1 MIETAASS
9 IYDLNCSSK
18 GTLKIDHLTLIASIN
33 SRRRPFTLAALSSA
47 AKLAVHLPLW
57 LGLTAHIR
65 FQPSKKVLGFTLTF
79 LSMEWFTDRLWMK
92 KKTNNDGYYNMQY
105 CDNVKLFLDFAYSN
119 ETAVDRR
126 VTKHGRTV
134 FEIKC
139 PCFKCQNVF
148 YSSRKKVHKHLL
160 KNGFMDNYTTWH
172 AHGETSIHEVG
183 QSSNT
188 MEVDAATDDDDNGYR
203 RMVLDSMLPS
213 DYNSTQQVNLESN
226 NLEVHAPNHEAK
238 GFYDMLEATDELLWE
253 GEKATDFKK
262 LEAATNFL
270 NWKSMFNVSTACYNH
285 NISMVK
291 ALLPKE
297 NKLPENFYDT
307 KKSLEKLSLPKE
319 RIDVCKNHCM
329 LFYKQDKTLTHC
341 KHCGESR
348 YKSDKNKVSNLVMT
362 YLPIGPRLKKLYMS
376 TKTAKYMTWHSDHK
390 TKDGSMA
397 HPSDG
402 KAWKHFDAENP
413 NFANEI
419 RNVRLGLCTDGF
431 NPNNS
436 NSSPY
441 SLWPVFLTIYNLPP
455 WMSLK
460 DSYVKLSLVIPGRKS
475 PGQNVDVFLRPL
487 IDELKQLYEEGI
499 EVYDAHRKENFMM
512 KAILLWTVSDFPA
525 YAMLSGWSTHGRL
538 ACPCCMGDTKA
549 FQLHA
554 GGKPSW
560 FDCHRRFLPPSH
572 PFRRDKN
579 GFLANKSVPSSL
591 GPPPELTGWQIY
603 KQVFNLPTVY
613 EGVLYNP
620 KNKVSN
626 FGITHNWVK
635 KSIFWELE
643 YWPSL
648 LIRHNLDVMHI
659 EKNVFENLF
668 QTIMDTPKT
677 KDNVKARMD
686 VKEYCNRP
694 SLHTWMRNN
703 NKYMKPKA
711 SYTLTKP
718 EVNEVCKWLKK
729 VKFPDGYASNIGGC
743 VNVQDGTF
751 YSFKSHDC
759 HVFMQRLMPIILR
772 GMLSKQIFEPI
783 IELCTFFRVICS
795 KVLHIEDLKTLQKSI
810 VVTICKLEKIFPPGF
825 FDSMEH
831 LVIHLSNE
839 AILGGPV
846 QFRWM
851 YLYER
856 KLGQLK
862 RTIRNK
868 ARVEGSIVESYLVD
882 ELSNYCSLYLD
893 LTLNTRLN
901 REPRNFAPD
910 ILCSSSTD
918 TRLSIFKHPSRR
930 LYRGKPI
937 LPTDKDRLK
946 AHTYTLLNCQE
957 LHDFIILY
965 DEEQRALFPD
975 CEKAILDEK
984 KDEGFARWLQIY
996 VLGNPVNSHIRD
1008 VAQGPLN
1015 YVQSHK
1021 GYLVNGYKFHTQTA
1035 YHGRVTEN
1043 SGVCVKGASYDEHES
1058 DYYGL
1063 LDEILELEYHSS
1075 LGACIVVLFKCTWFH
1090 PVDGVRVDSKTNM
1103 VDVNTKVIGC
1113 TKDPF
1118 VLASQAQQVY
1128 YTPYPSKDKGLKDW
1142 WAVIKTSPRGVY
1154 ELAEDV
1160 NIVGD
1165 DDEEDTE
1172 HFFQENERLTCA
1184 STEDL
1189 SYVTHVETNVI
1200 EEVDDVNDGDQEEEE
1215 AAFECIDSDEDADEF
1230 EDEDTD

>member
-1 MIETAASS
+1 
-9 IYDLNCSSK
+9 
-18 GTLKIDHLTLIASIN
+18 
-33 SRRRPFTLAALSSA
+33 
-47 AKLAVHLPLW
+47 
-57 LGLTAHIR
+57 
-65 FQPSKKVLGFTLTF
+65 
-79 LSMEWFTDRLWMK
+79 
-92 KKTNNDGYYNMQY
+92 
-105 CDNVKLFLDFAYSN
+105 
-119 ETAVDRR
+119 
-126 VTKHGRTV
+126 
-134 FEIKC
+134 
-139 PCFKCQNVF
+139 
-148 YSSRKKVHKHLL
+148 
-160 KNGFMDNYTTWH
+160 
-172 AHGETSIHEVG
+172 
-183 QSSNT
+183 
-188 MEVDAATDDDDNGYR
+188 MEVDAAATDDDDNGYR

-285 NISMVK
+285 NISM
-291 ALLPKE
+291 
-297 NKLPENFYDT
+297 
-307 KKSLEKLSLPKE
+307 
-319 RIDVCKNHCM
+319 
-329 LFYKQDKTLTHC
+329 
-341 KHCGESR
+341 
-348 YKSDKNKVSNLVMT
+348 
-362 YLPIGPRLKKLYMS
+362 
-376 TKTAKYMTWHSDHK
+376 
-390 TKDGSMA
+390 
-397 HPSDG
+397 
-402 KAWKHFDAENP
+402 
-413 NFANEI
+413 
-419 RNVRLGLCTDGF
+419 
-431 NPNNS
+431 
-436 NSSPY
+436 
-441 SLWPVFLTIYNLPP
+441 
-455 WMSLK
+455 
-460 DSYVKLSLVIPGRKS
+460 
-475 PGQNVDVFLRPL
+475 
-487 IDELKQLYEEGI
+487 
-499 EVYDAHRKENFMM
+499 
-512 KAILLWTVSDFPA
+512 
-525 YAMLSGWSTHGRL
+525 
-538 ACPCCMGDTKA
+538 
-549 FQLHA
+549 
-554 GGKPSW
+554 
-560 FDCHRRFLPPSH
+560 
-572 PFRRDKN
+572 
-579 GFLANKSVPSSL
+579 
-591 GPPPELTGWQIY
+591 
-603 KQVFNLPTVY
+603 
-613 EGVLYNP
+613 
-620 KNKVSN
+620 
-626 FGITHNWVK
+626 
-635 KSIFWELE
+635 
-643 YWPSL
+643 
-648 LIRHNLDVMHI
+648 
-659 EKNVFENLF
+659 
-668 QTIMDTPKT
+668 
-677 KDNVKARMD
+677 
-686 VKEYCNRP
+686 
-694 SLHTWMRNN
+694 
-703 NKYMKPKA
+703 
-711 SYTLTKP
+711 
-718 EVNEVCKWLKK
+718 
-729 VKFPDGYASNIGGC
+729 
-743 VNVQDGTF
+743 
-751 YSFKSHDC
+751 
-759 HVFMQRLMPIILR
+759 
-772 GMLSKQIFEPI
+772 
-783 IELCTFFRVICS
+783 
-795 KVLHIEDLKTLQKSI
+795 
-810 VVTICKLEKIFPPGF
+810 
-825 FDSMEH
+825 
-831 LVIHLSNE
+831 
-839 AILGGPV
+839 
-846 QFRWM
+846 FRWM

-856 KLGQLK
+856 KLGRLK

-893 LTLNTRLN
+893 ATLNTRLN

-918 TRLSIFKHPSRR
+918 NRLSIFKHPSRR
-930 LYRGKPI
+930 LSRGKPI

-957 LHDFIILY
+957 LHDFVIIY

-1021 GYLVNGYKFHTQTA
+1021 GYFVNGYKFHTQTA

-1103 VDVNTKVIGC
+1103 VDVNPKVIGC

-1154 ELAEDV
+1154 ELAEDD

-1215 AAFECIDSDEDADEF
+1215 AAFECIDSDEDVDEF